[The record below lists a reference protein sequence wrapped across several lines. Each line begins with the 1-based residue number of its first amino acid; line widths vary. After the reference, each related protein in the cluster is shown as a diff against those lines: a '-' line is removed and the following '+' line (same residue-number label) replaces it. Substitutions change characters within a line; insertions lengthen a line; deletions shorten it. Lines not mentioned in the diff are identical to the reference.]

1 MMPVRRTQG
10 WLPGILDDFF
20 GNEWVDKTS
29 STAPAVNVIETDKE
43 YKVEIAAP
51 GLTRDDFKIDINED
65 NELTVSM
72 EKKVEKNEESEK
84 EGKKHTYLRREFSY
98 SSFRQRM
105 ILPDNVN
112 VDNIDAKMENGVLTI
127 DIPKK
132 TEEEKRKNM
141 RQIDIKQGA
150 EVRAVPLSSW

>member
-98 SSFRQRM
+98 SSFHQRM

-141 RQIDIKQGA
+141 RQIDIK
-150 EVRAVPLSSW
+150 

>member
-112 VDNIDAKMENGVLTI
+112 VDNIDAKMGNGVLTI

-141 RQIDIKQGA
+141 RQIDIK
-150 EVRAVPLSSW
+150 

>member
-72 EKKVEKNEESEK
+72 EKKVEKNEEAEK
-84 EGKKHTYLRREFSY
+84 EGKKHTYLGREFSY

-141 RQIDIKQGA
+141 RQIDIK
-150 EVRAVPLSSW
+150 

>member
-43 YKVEIAAP
+43 YQVEIAAP

-65 NELTVSM
+65 N
-72 EKKVEKNEESEK
+72 
-84 EGKKHTYLRREFSY
+84 
-98 SSFRQRM
+98 
-105 ILPDNVN
+105 
-112 VDNIDAKMENGVLTI
+112 
-127 DIPKK
+127 
-132 TEEEKRKNM
+132 
-141 RQIDIKQGA
+141 
-150 EVRAVPLSSW
+150 

>member
-51 GLTRDDFKIDINED
+51 GLTRDDFKIDIIED

-141 RQIDIKQGA
+141 RQIDIK
-150 EVRAVPLSSW
+150 

>member
-29 STAPAVNVIETDKE
+29 STAPLVNVIQTDKE
-43 YKVEIAAP
+43 YKVEIAAA

-141 RQIDIKQGA
+141 RQIDIK
-150 EVRAVPLSSW
+150 

>member
-84 EGKKHTYLRREFSY
+84 EGKKHPYLRREFSY

-141 RQIDIKQGA
+141 RQIDIK
-150 EVRAVPLSSW
+150 

>member
-141 RQIDIKQGA
+141 RQIEK
-150 EVRAVPLSSW
+150 SK

>member
-1 MMPVRRTQG
+1 MMPVKKSQN
-10 WLPGILDDFF
+10 WLPGIFNDFF

-141 RQIDIKQGA
+141 RQIDIK
-150 EVRAVPLSSW
+150 

>member
-132 TEEEKRKNM
+132 TEE
-141 RQIDIKQGA
+141 
-150 EVRAVPLSSW
+150 

>member
-112 VDNIDAKMENGVLTI
+112 VDNMTRRWRTAF
-127 DIPKK
+127 
-132 TEEEKRKNM
+132 
-141 RQIDIKQGA
+141 
-150 EVRAVPLSSW
+150 

>member
-65 NELTVSM
+65 NELTVSR

-141 RQIDIKQGA
+141 RQIDIK
-150 EVRAVPLSSW
+150 

>member
-29 STAPAVNVIETDKE
+29 STAPDVNVIETDKE

-141 RQIDIKQGA
+141 RQIDIK
-150 EVRAVPLSSW
+150 

>member
-84 EGKKHTYLRREFSY
+84 EGKKHTYLHREFSY

-141 RQIDIKQGA
+141 RQIDIK
-150 EVRAVPLSSW
+150 

>member
-112 VDNIDAKMENGVLTI
+112 VDNIDSKMENGVLTI

-141 RQIDIKQGA
+141 RQIDIK
-150 EVRAVPLSSW
+150 

>member
-20 GNEWVDKTS
+20 GHEWVDKTS

-141 RQIDIKQGA
+141 RQIDIK
-150 EVRAVPLSSW
+150 

>member
-20 GNEWVDKTS
+20 ENEWVDKTS

-65 NELTVSM
+65 NELSVSM

-141 RQIDIKQGA
+141 RQIDIK
-150 EVRAVPLSSW
+150 

>member
-84 EGKKHTYLRREFSY
+84 EGKKHTFLRREFSY

-141 RQIDIKQGA
+141 RQIDIK
-150 EVRAVPLSSW
+150 

>member
-127 DIPKK
+127 DIPKT

-141 RQIDIKQGA
+141 RQIDIK
-150 EVRAVPLSSW
+150 

>member
-1 MMPVRRTQG
+1 MMPVKKSQN
-10 WLPGILDDFF
+10 WLPGIFNDFF

-141 RQIDIKQGA
+141 RQIEGA

>member
-105 ILPDNVN
+105 ILPDHVN
-112 VDNIDAKMENGVLTI
+112 VDNIDAKMETGVLTI

-141 RQIDIKQGA
+141 RQIDIK
-150 EVRAVPLSSW
+150 

>member
-51 GLTRDDFKIDINED
+51 GLPRDDFKIDINED

-141 RQIDIKQGA
+141 RQIDIK
-150 EVRAVPLSSW
+150 

>member
-84 EGKKHTYLRREFSY
+84 DTYLRREFSY

-141 RQIDIKQGA
+141 RQIDIK
-150 EVRAVPLSSW
+150 

>member
-10 WLPGILDDFF
+10 WLPGILGDFF

-141 RQIDIKQGA
+141 RQIDIK
-150 EVRAVPLSSW
+150 

>member
-72 EKKVEKNEESEK
+72 VKKVEKNEESEK

-141 RQIDIKQGA
+141 RQIDIK
-150 EVRAVPLSSW
+150 

>member
-65 NELTVSM
+65 NQLTVSM

-141 RQIDIKQGA
+141 RQIDIK
-150 EVRAVPLSSW
+150 

>member
-10 WLPGILDDFF
+10 WLPGSLDDFF

-141 RQIDIKQGA
+141 RQIDIK
-150 EVRAVPLSSW
+150 

>member
-112 VDNIDAKMENGVLTI
+112 VDNIDAKMENGVGDVGTYI
-127 DIPKK
+127 IQ
-132 TEEEKRKNM
+132 R
-141 RQIDIKQGA
+141 I
-150 EVRAVPLSSW
+150 

>member
-141 RQIDIKQGA
+141 RQIDNK
-150 EVRAVPLSSW
+150 

>member
-98 SSFRQRM
+98 RSFRQRM

-141 RQIDIKQGA
+141 RQIDIK
-150 EVRAVPLSSW
+150 

>member
-84 EGKKHTYLRREFSY
+84 EGKKRTYLRREFSY

-141 RQIDIKQGA
+141 RQIDIK
-150 EVRAVPLSSW
+150 

>member
-141 RQIDIKQGA
+141 RQSDIK
-150 EVRAVPLSSW
+150 

>member
-65 NELTVSM
+65 NELTASM

-141 RQIDIKQGA
+141 RQIDIK
-150 EVRAVPLSSW
+150 

>member
-10 WLPGILDDFF
+10 WLPGNLDDFF

-141 RQIDIKQGA
+141 RQIDIK
-150 EVRAVPLSSW
+150 

>member
-72 EKKVEKNEESEK
+72 ETKVEKNEESEK

-141 RQIDIKQGA
+141 RQIDIK
-150 EVRAVPLSSW
+150 

>member
-29 STAPAVNVIETDKE
+29 SPAVNVIETDKE

-141 RQIDIKQGA
+141 RQIDIK
-150 EVRAVPLSSW
+150 

>member
-105 ILPDNVN
+105 ILPDNGN

-141 RQIDIKQGA
+141 RQIDIK
-150 EVRAVPLSSW
+150 

>member
-65 NELTVSM
+65 NELTVSL

-141 RQIDIKQGA
+141 RQIDIK
-150 EVRAVPLSSW
+150 